1 MYTITLSDGTTLNN
15 IELNGSTFIAPRRY
29 TAADFEGKLSTVTFS
44 DGEETY
50 TLHDC
55 ALFLCHQSGNKT
67 WIVIDEKTEKMKQ
80 DELNTELELALTELY
95 EMIIGG

>member
-1 MYTITLSDGTTLNN
+1 MYTITLSDGTILNN
-15 IELNGSTFIAPRRY
+15 LEQSGNTYISSTAY
-29 TAADFEGKLSTVTFS
+29 TTEDFEGKLSTVTFS

-50 TLHDC
+50 TLTDC
-55 ALFLCHQSGNKT
+55 ALYLCRQVGNKT
-67 WIVIDEKTEKMKQ
+67 WIVIGEKTEKMKQ